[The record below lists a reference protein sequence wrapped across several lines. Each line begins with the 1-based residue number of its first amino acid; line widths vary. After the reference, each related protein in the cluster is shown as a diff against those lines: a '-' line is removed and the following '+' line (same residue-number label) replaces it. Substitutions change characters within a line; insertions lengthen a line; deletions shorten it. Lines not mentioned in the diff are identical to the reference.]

1 MKALLYS
8 ERKAVTGL
16 DIPEGTKIEKIMKG
30 GDTAL
35 QDIMDLLKESSF
47 SGYVRVKLNRDDE
60 NITSYMVVEESEPK
74 LGLRELVKRHDKDPK
89 KRVRRVYAG
98 KNTLNEVKNDFTDED
113 AVIELHSG
121 VDVDTII
128 NKYDRSKKSSDEDSA
143 EDDFGP
149 KRIGLFWG
157 GKGQPDALEREVLLE
172 KLNAWEKEGYDIT
185 EVETAMSME
194 IPECKAAFDRFEEDV
209 ETLKEMAA
217 ELEILDLA
225 GFEDEAANLKTKLND
240 PRQIPEIREKIEALE
255 SNMGTEEV
263 PAGDNACLVCGFSV
277 EGFDKCPRCGAS
289 IEDGGVELPEV
300 PAATKPENDPGNTLE
315 DGHCYI
321 IEEEKL
327 DKSLGLFTDTLKR
340 GYTGLC
346 ITRTNPKH
354 LKGVAEL
361 EGVTIMWLTDK
372 ESSTETTIPAVLE
385 RIMYEISDFL
395 RQEENGCLIVD
406 GIEYLISNNGFDAV
420 LRFIRRMVD
429 EFSESKSVLLVAV
442 SPFTLKE
449 RELKIM
455 EREMEKI

>member
-1 MKALLYS
+1 
-8 ERKAVTGL
+8 L
-16 DIPEGTKIEKIMKG
+16 DIPEGTKIEKIIKG

-35 QDIMDLLKESSF
+35 QVIMGLLNESSF
-47 SGYVRVKLNRDDE
+47 SGYVRVKLDRDDE
-60 NITSYMVVEESEPK
+60 NITSYMVIEESEPK
-74 LGLRELVKRHDKDPK
+74 LGLRELVKRDDKNPRR
-89 KRVRRVYAG
+89 RVRRVYAG
-98 KNTLNEVKNDFTDED
+98 KNTLNEVKNDFSDEN

-121 VDVDTII
+121 VDVETIMD
-128 NKYDRSKKSSDEDSA
+128 KYDKSRKKTASDEA
-143 EDDFGP
+143 EEDIGP

-157 GKGQPDALEREVLLE
+157 GKGQPDALEREHLLE
-172 KLNAWEKEGYDIT
+172 KLNTWEKEGYDIT
-185 EVETAMSME
+185 ELEAAMSQD
-194 IPECKAAFDRFEEDV
+194 IAECKAAFDSFEEDV

-217 ELEILDLA
+217 EMEILSLA
-225 GFEDEAANLKTKLND
+225 GFDNEVVDLKSKLND
-240 PRQIPEIREKIEALE
+240 PSQIPAIRDKIEELE
-255 SNMGTEEV
+255 AKMGTAKV
-263 PAGDNACLVCGFSV
+263 PAGDGICLVCGFPV
-277 EGFDKCPRCGAS
+277 EGLDKCPRCGAS
-289 IEDGGVELPEV
+289 IDAGGPEEV
-300 PAATKPENDPGNTLE
+300 TVITQAPPKPVKDEVITLE

-327 DKSLGLFTDTLKR
+327 DKSLSLFTDTLGR

-354 LKGVAEL
+354 LKGVSGL
-361 EGVTIMWLTDK
+361 EDITIMWLTDK
-372 ESSTETTIPAVLE
+372 ESETEATIPAVLE

-429 EFSESKSVLLVAV
+429 EFSESKSILLVAV

-449 RELKIM
+449 RELKIL

>member
-1 MKALLYS
+1 M
-8 ERKAVTGL
+8 TGL

-35 QDIMDLLKESSF
+35 QVIMGLLNEGSF
-47 SGYVRVKLNRDDE
+47 SGYVRIKLDRDDE
-60 NITSYMVVEESEPK
+60 NITSYMVIEESEPK
-74 LGLRELVKRHDKDPK
+74 LGLRELVKRDDKNPRR
-89 KRVRRVYAG
+89 RVRRVYAG
-98 KNTLNEVKNDFTDED
+98 KNTLNEVKNDFNDED
-113 AVIELHSG
+113 AIIELHSG

-128 NKYDRSKKSSDEDSA
+128 NRYDKSRKTSA
-143 EDDFGP
+143 EGAPEDDIGP

-157 GKGQPDALEREVLLE
+157 GAGQPDALEREHLLE
-172 KLNAWEKEGYDIT
+172 KLNTWEKEGYDIT
-185 EVETAMSME
+185 ELETVMSMD
-194 IPECKAAFDRFEEDV
+194 ISECKSAFERFEEDV

-217 ELEILDLA
+217 ELEILALA
-225 GFEDEAANLKTKLND
+225 GFEEEVTQLKAKLMD
-240 PRQIPEIREKIEALE
+240 PTQIPEIREKIEVLE
-255 SNMGTEEV
+255 SKMGSAKV
-263 PAGDNACLVCGFSV
+263 PAGDGICLVCGFPV
-277 EGFDKCPRCGAS
+277 EGLDRCPRCGAS
-289 IEDGGVELPEV
+289 IESEGAAEEPEFPV
-300 PAATKPENDPGNTLE
+300 APPEPVRDEGKTLE

-327 DKSLGLFTDTLKR
+327 DKSLRLFTDTLGK

-354 LKGVAEL
+354 LKGVTEM
-361 EGVTIMWLTDK
+361 EDVNIMWLTDK
-372 ESSTETTIPAVLE
+372 ESETEATIPAVLE

-395 RQEENGCLIVD
+395 RQVEQGVLILD

>member
-1 MKALLYS
+1 M
-8 ERKAVTGL
+8 TGL
-16 DIPEGTKIEKIMKG
+16 DIPEGTKIEKIIKG

-35 QDIMDLLKESSF
+35 QVIMGLLNESSF
-47 SGYVRVKLNRDDE
+47 SGYVRVKLDRKDE
-60 NITSYMVVEESEPK
+60 NITSYMVIEESEPK
-74 LGLRELVKRHDKDPK
+74 LGLRELVKRDDKNPRR
-89 KRVRRVYAG
+89 RVRRVYAG
-98 KNTLNEVKNDFTDED
+98 RNTLNEVKNDFTDED

-128 NKYDRSKKSSDEDSA
+128 NKYDKSRKPSDEDA
-143 EDDFGP
+143 EDDDIGP

-157 GKGQPDALEREVLLE
+157 GAGQPGALEREVLLE
-172 KLNAWEKEGYDIT
+172 KLNTWEKEGYDIT
-185 EVETAMSME
+185 ELEAAMSQD
-194 IPECKAAFDRFEEDV
+194 IAECKAAFERFDEDV

-217 ELEILDLA
+217 ELEILALA
-225 GFEDEAANLKTKLND
+225 GFEDEVAELKAKLQD
-240 PRQIPEIREKIEALE
+240 PTQIPEIRDKIEVME
-255 SNMGTEEV
+255 SKMGTGKV
-263 PAGDNACLVCGFSV
+263 PAGDGICLVCGFPV
-277 EGFDKCPRCGAS
+277 EGLDKCPRCGAS
-289 IEDGGVELPEV
+289 IEAGGAEIPEV
-300 PAATKPENDPGNTLE
+300 PQAPQPVKEDGITLE

-327 DKSLGLFTDTLKR
+327 EKSVRLFKETLSR

-354 LKGVAEL
+354 IKGVSEL
-361 EGVTIMWLTDK
+361 EDVTIMWLTDK
-372 ESSTETTIPAVLE
+372 ESETEATIPAVLE

-395 RQEENGCLIVD
+395 REEENGCLILD
-406 GIEYLISNNGFDAV
+406 GIEYLVSNNGFDAV

-449 RELKIM
+449 RELKIL

>member
-1 MKALLYS
+1 VS
-8 ERKAVTGL
+8 GL
-16 DIPEGTKIEKIMKG
+16 DIPEGTKIEKIIKG

-35 QDIMDLLKESSF
+35 QVIMGLLSENSF
-47 SGYVRVKLNRDDE
+47 SGYVRVKLDRDDE
-60 NITSYMVVEESEPK
+60 NITSYMVIEESEPR
-74 LGLRELVKRHDKDPK
+74 LGLRECVKRDDKNPRR
-89 KRVRRVYAG
+89 RVRRVYAG

-128 NKYDRSKKSSDEDSA
+128 SKYDKSRKPSEEDA
-143 EDDFGP
+143 EDDDIGP

-157 GKGQPDALEREVLLE
+157 GKGQPGALEREHLLE
-172 KLNAWEKEGYDIT
+172 KLNTWEKEGYDIT
-185 EVETAMSME
+185 ELEAAMSME
-194 IPECKAAFDRFEEDV
+194 ISECKASFDRFEEDV

-217 ELEILDLA
+217 ELEILALA
-225 GFEDEAANLKTKLND
+225 GFEDEVADLKSKLQD
-240 PRQIPEIREKIEALE
+240 PTQIPEIREKIEILE
-255 SNMGTEEV
+255 SKMGTGKV
-263 PAGDNACLVCGFSV
+263 PAGDGICLVCGFPV
-277 EGFDKCPRCGAS
+277 EGLDKCPRCGAS
-289 IEDGGVELPEV
+289 IEAGKVEIPNIPQTPQPVKEDGI
-300 PAATKPENDPGNTLE
+300 ALE

-327 DKSLGLFTDTLKR
+327 DKSVRLFTETLNK

-354 LKGVAEL
+354 IKGISEL
-361 EGVTIMWLTDK
+361 EDVTIMWLTDK
-372 ESSTETTIPAVLE
+372 ESETEDTIPAVLE

-395 RQEENGCLIVD
+395 RREENGCLILD
-406 GIEYLISNNGFDAV
+406 GIEYLVSNNGFDAV

-449 RELKIM
+449 RELKIL